1 MSALIPSELDYLH
14 VLTKCV
20 QIPKGSIIIGMCWSQ
35 IVASGKRF
43 EDMAN
48 PWPMVKVGNPGNEG
62 SVEISDLLFTSRG
75 PTAGLVAMEWN
86 IKSSLLGNAAMWGE
100 SFAILFY
107 SPPSKAYVGS
117 DIHHIDSHF
126 RIGGAAGTNL
136 QVANCPRLS
145 GAVKPACIAGSLLLY
160 LTKTSSAY
168 LENIWPWTADH
179 DLDDKPSLSEAQVDI
194 YVARGKKPCNHRS
207 F

>member
-1 MSALIPSELDYLH
+1 
-14 VLTKCV
+14 
-20 QIPKGSIIIGMCWSQ
+20 MCWSQ

-43 EDMAN
+43 EDMAY
-48 PWPMVKVGNPGNEG
+48 PRPMVKVGNPGDEG

-100 SFAILFY
+100 SFAIPSH
-107 SPPSKAYVGS
+107 SPPSKAYIGS
-117 DIHHIDSHF
+117 DMHHTDSHF

-145 GAVKPACIAGSLLLY
+145 GAVRPACIAGSLLLH

-168 LENIWPWTADH
+168 LENIWAWTADH

-194 YVARGKKPCNHRS
+194 YVARGK
-207 F
+207 